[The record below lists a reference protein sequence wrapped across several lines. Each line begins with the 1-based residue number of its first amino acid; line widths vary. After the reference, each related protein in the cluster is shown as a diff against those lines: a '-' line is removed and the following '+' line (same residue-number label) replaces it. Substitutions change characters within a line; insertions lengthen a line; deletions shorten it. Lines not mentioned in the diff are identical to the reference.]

1 MKKVM
6 GLSVQ
11 GRLVVGLLLAL
22 GAFLVLGCSNLVKGI
37 QGHEAVVK
45 HERIQYGKV
54 ATHLL
59 GNHLKSTKHR
69 VAWGEVLRNNP
80 ELIIRLNTTSL
91 CVAK

>member
-11 GRLVVGLLLAL
+11 GRLVVGLLLVF

-37 QGHEAVVK
+37 QGHDAVVK
-45 HERIQYGKV
+45 HGQIQYGEV

-59 GNHLKSTKHR
+59 SNRLTSTKSR
-69 VAWGEVLRNNP
+69 AAWSHVLRSNP
-80 ELIIRLNTTSL
+80 ELIIRLNTTTL
-91 CVAK
+91 CVTK

>member
-11 GRLVVGLLLAL
+11 GRLVVGLLLVF
-22 GAFLVLGCSNLVKGI
+22 GAFLVLGCSNLVKGV
-37 QGHEAVVK
+37 QGHEAVVE

-59 GNHLKSTKHR
+59 GNRLKSTESR
-69 VAWGEVLRNNP
+69 VAWSRVLRNNP
-80 ELIIRLNTTSL
+80 ELIIRLNTTTL
-91 CVAK
+91 CATK

>member
-11 GRLVVGLLLAL
+11 GRLVVGLLLVF
-22 GAFLVLGCSNLVKGI
+22 GAVLVLVCSNLARGV

-45 HERIQYGKV
+45 HGRVQYGEV

-59 GNHLKSTKHR
+59 SNRLTSTKSR
-69 VAWGEVLRNNP
+69 VAWSQVLRNNP
-80 ELIIRLNTTSL
+80 ELIIRLNTTTL
-91 CVAK
+91 CGTK